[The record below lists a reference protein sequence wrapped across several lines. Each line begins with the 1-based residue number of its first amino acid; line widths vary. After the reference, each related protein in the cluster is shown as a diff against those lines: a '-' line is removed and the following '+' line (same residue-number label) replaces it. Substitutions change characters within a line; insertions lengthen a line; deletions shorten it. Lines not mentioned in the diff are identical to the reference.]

1 MEITFLSWAQH
12 DRVEVQLTAED
23 RKEEMKSMNRFAGAL
38 MSRLLSASK
47 STATSSAPPSRVSVR
62 LPTKRAHDGP
72 QAKKTYGGRSSDLIT
87 SKVLSRQS
95 SGTTPCQSTTGERE
109 QLSAGGR
116 SDTGLPP
123 QRLPERASQM
133 QRSIPI
139 PAANGLTLF
148 HHHHHH
154 PHHHERTHAACVQA
168 VGRKSRAR

>member
-1 MEITFLSWAQH
+1 
-12 DRVEVQLTAED
+12 VQLTAED

-87 SKVLSRQS
+87 SKLLSRQS
-95 SGTTPCQSTTGERE
+95 PGTTPCQSTTGERE

-123 QRLPERASQM
+123 PPRLSARASHR

-139 PAANGLTLF
+139 QAANGLTSF
-148 HHHHHH
+148 HHHHQHT
-154 PHHHERTHAACVQA
+154 HHHERTHAACVKA
-168 VGRKSRAR
+168 VGRKSGAR

>member
-1 MEITFLSWAQH
+1 M
-12 DRVEVQLTAED
+12 TAED

-72 QAKKTYGGRSSDLIT
+72 QAKKTYGGRSSNWIT
-87 SKVLSRQS
+87 SKLLSRQS
-95 SGTTPCQSTTGERE
+95 PGTTPCQSTTGERE

-123 QRLPERASQM
+123 QGCPRVLHKCKDPFRFKMSTAQHHCTITTIILIIM
-133 QRSIPI
+133 
-139 PAANGLTLF
+139 NGHTLL
-148 HHHHHH
+148 
-154 PHHHERTHAACVQA
+154 A
-168 VGRKSRAR
+168 